1 MEIDF
6 LDEVTSTQD
15 LVKERIKRGESMEAF
30 AICAKRQTAGY
41 GKQGR
46 AFYSPAR
53 GLYLTVALPE
63 KMVQDSQILTL
74 AVGVKAA
81 ELLMD
86 WSGNS
91 RLRLK
96 WVNDLYLDDHK
107 IGGILTEK
115 VLGYYVVGVG
125 VNIGIE
131 LFPEELAE
139 KAASLLPGADFDRDF
154 VVQMGQAVLAAAK
167 ADSQIL
173 ADYRRLSY
181 LTGKQVTLQLGH
193 GSMSG
198 IVQDIDDQGCL
209 LLASDGKILHINSGE
224 VTKVNFA

>member
-1 MEIDF
+1 M
-6 LDEVTSTQD
+6 
-15 LVKERIKRGESMEAF
+15 
-30 AICAKRQTAGY
+30 
-41 GKQGR
+41 
-46 AFYSPAR
+46 
-53 GLYLTVALPE
+53 
-63 KMVQDSQILTL
+63 
-74 AVGVKAA
+74 
-81 ELLMD
+81 
-86 WSGNS
+86 
-91 RLRLK
+91 
-96 WVNDLYLDDHK
+96 
-107 IGGILTEK
+107 
-115 VLGYYVVGVG
+115 GYYVVGVG